1 MSPASVRSIRSSTE
15 ARSPLANTVTKTTSA
30 RPIISAAE
38 VTAVRPGW
46 RVEFSRASRPTSL
59 VERSIGAATIRA
71 AGPTKR
77 GEISAMP
84 RIRITAPPAA
94 PISLVEV
101 SPPSA
106 SRPATTSPPPS
117 RMRSAGEPR
126 GQARPAPVRGRGR
139 LAQRLHRGDARRPQ
153 RRGERARQ
161 RDERADQQ
169 ADDDRAALEHEA
181 RGRQVD
187 AERLEELVDA
197 LREAE
202 PGDDADDRAD
212 EADRERLEQHRV
224 QHLAARGAERAQ
236 QRQLARALRDGDRER
251 VEDQERADQD
261 RDERER
267 EQAGGEEGE
276 ALADVVAELVGLLR
290 GRAHLRGRRQ
300 QRGDAALQLGLRDA
314 VAPGDVREV
323 DLARLAEQRSGRSG
337 DRRRRRSP
345 RRARSTGRS
354 WRGRRA

>member
-30 RPIISAAE
+30 SPIISAAE

-59 VERSIGAATIRA
+59 VERSIGHGDEARGRADEARRDQRDAEDQDHRA
-71 AGPTKR
+71 AGRAEQLGR
-77 GEISAMP
+77 GV
-84 RIRITAPPAA
+84 AA
-94 PISLVEV
+94 LGQQARDDEPGAEQDE
-101 SPPSA
+101 A
-106 SRPATTSPPPS
+106 
-117 RMRSAGEPR
+117 AGEPR

-153 RRGERARQ
+153 RRGERAGQ
-161 RDERADQQ
+161 RHERADQQ

-212 EADRERLEQHRV
+212 DADRERLEQHRV
-224 QHLAARGAERAQ
+224 EHLAARGAERPQ

-261 RDERER
+261 GDERER
-267 EQAGGEEGE
+267 EQPGGEEGE

-300 QRGDAALQLGLRDA
+300 QRGDAALQLGLR
-314 VAPGDVREV
+314 
-323 DLARLAEQRSGRSG
+323 
-337 DRRRRRSP
+337 
-345 RRARSTGRS
+345 
-354 WRGRRA
+354 